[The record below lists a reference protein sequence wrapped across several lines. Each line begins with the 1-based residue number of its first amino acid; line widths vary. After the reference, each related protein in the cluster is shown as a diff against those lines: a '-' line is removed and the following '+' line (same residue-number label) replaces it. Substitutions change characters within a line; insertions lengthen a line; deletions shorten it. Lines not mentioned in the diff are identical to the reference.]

1 MTSVVAAIVALGAG
15 SIVAAFLYFKRSA
28 EFLWDLALLR
38 LLWFALL
45 IYAVL
50 APYGTREVT
59 EVVKP
64 HISLY
69 LDASS
74 SLRAN
79 ADSLGRWCVER
90 LQEKGYE
97 VQLRDFNQDALP
109 EHSEWAYAGDGHIAT
124 VYDHKPEFIALGPS
138 HKLLDKPLIQGAIH
152 PKEVVQ
158 NSSFSLDILADPEAD
173 LSVRFQNTI
182 YRGRSLTLSA
192 GTSLGDQHIEIV
204 ARKEKKT
211 DTYETTVQ
219 IKESLANVYVVS
231 SAPHPHSGMTH
242 RIGRE
247 LGIKVIDIQW
257 KDVKDMKSWEGPIVA
272 IGGGSPVLANL
283 VNKTAVPILHLGAGP
298 VSSYPK
304 KSQVELPQLESSVA
318 LKTKKGPI
326 RIENRQAF
334 IEAAGI
340 HWYASAL
347 ENPRALKAFTGL
359 VKSLLD
365 MYDPV
370 RLQVTHPER
379 GYLGEVFEVVAV
391 ATNGLGEP
399 VDAAINMNVFRE
411 DTLVETLTNKSA
423 EGPEFRA
430 DLRLNSPGG
439 YSMVCEAN
447 FKDLKLIQKSSIQIQ
462 QIDVERVM
470 PFNESLFGS
479 WKSRGTRSLTNS
491 TRMVTGPTIS
501 YTKKNPQ
508 HLHWWYWGLVLTFA
522 ALEWYLRR
530 NKGLI

>member
-1 MTSVVAAIVALGAG
+1 MSSIVAAVIALVAG
-15 SIVAAFLYFKRSA
+15 SAVAAFLYFERGAKS
-28 EFLWDLALLR
+28 FWDLALLR
-38 LLWFALL
+38 FLWFALL

-79 ADSLGRWCVER
+79 ADSLGLWSVER
-90 LQEKGYE
+90 LQDKGYE
-97 VQLRDFNQDALP
+97 VQLRDFNLDALP
-109 EHSEWAYAGDGHIAT
+109 EHSAWAYVGDGHIAN
-124 VYDHKPEFIALGPS
+124 VYDHAPEFTVLGPS

-173 LSVRFQNTI
+173 LSVRFLNTI
-182 YRGRSLTLSA
+182 YRGRSLTLDA
-192 GTSLGDQHIEIV
+192 GTSLGEQHIEIV

-211 DTYETTVQ
+211 DTFETTVQ

-231 SAPHPHSGMTH
+231 NAPHPHSGMIH

-257 KDVKDMKSWEGPIVA
+257 KDVKYMKSWEGPIVS
-272 IGGGSPVLANL
+272 IGGGSPVLATLANR
-283 VNKTAVPILHLGAGP
+283 AGVPILHLGAGP
-298 VSSYPK
+298 VSSYSQ
-304 KSQVELPQLESSVA
+304 KSQVELPQLESSVV

-326 RIENRQAF
+326 RIENRPAF

-347 ENPRALKAFTGL
+347 ENPRALKAFTSI

-365 MYDPV
+365 MYEPV
-370 RLQVTHPER
+370 RFQVTHPER
-379 GYLGEVFEVVAV
+379 GYMGEVLGVVAV
-391 ATNGLGEP
+391 ATNSLGEP
-399 VDAAINMNVFRE
+399 VNAAITMNVFAE
-411 DTLVETLTNKSA
+411 DTLVETLTNKTA
-423 EGPEFRA
+423 EGPEFRSS
-430 DLRLNSPGG
+430 LRLSSPGS
-439 YSMVCEAN
+439 YSMICEATL
-447 FKDLKLIQKSSIQIQ
+447 KDIELTQKSTIQIQ

-479 WKSRGTRSLTNS
+479 WKSKGTRSLKSETS
-491 TRMVTGPTIS
+491 KVTGLTIS
-501 YTKKNPQ
+501 YAKKNPQ
-508 HLHWWYWGLVLTFA
+508 HLHWWYWGLVLIFA
-522 ALEWYLRR
+522 TLEWYLRR
-530 NKGLI
+530 NRGLI